1 MKKAPVAMIQR
12 IRPNLRLHKGQESR
26 LLICACTLFCFA
38 ACLFICSS
46 VFADDETRRIWAEEY
61 VKKDQPAPPPAAK
74 KPKQPHYR
82 GATPEVAADKLNQET
97 VVGITIWKFRPA
109 QESEAAVT
117 IAGEQL
123 VAERVEGNTILAKG
137 DRVRL
142 AIEAARDGYLY
153 VINREKY
160 ADGSTG
166 EPYLIYPTSH
176 LTGGDNRTM
185 VGRMIVIPAQSDR
198 PPYFTLSPGRP
209 DQISEMLSVFI
220 TSEPLKDI
228 SIGSEPLQIPAAKV
242 QEWENKWGKTI
253 GRLEMIQGAG
263 QSLTPAE
270 QEAGTGSRLLKHSD
284 PTPQSIYYNP
294 ELKTGEPLFVN
305 VNLQYEPEPK

>member
-1 MKKAPVAMIQR
+1 MKKAIIFMICFS
-12 IRPNLRLHKGQESR
+12 IGS
-26 LLICACTLFCFA
+26 LLFA
-38 ACLFICSS
+38 EE
-46 VFADDETRRIWAEEY
+46 ETRRIWAEEY
-61 VKKDQPAPPPAAK
+61 VKKDQPVAPAPTK
-74 KPKQPHYR
+74 KPKRPQYQI
-82 GATPEVAADKLNQET
+82 ATPEVAADKLNQET

-109 QESEAAVT
+109 RE
-117 IAGEQL
+117 GEIGVAIGGENL
-123 VAERVEGNTILAKG
+123 VAERVEGNSILSKG

-142 AIEAARDGYLY
+142 SIEAARDGYLY

-166 EPYLIYPTSH
+166 DPYLIYPTTH

-185 VGRMIVIPAQSDR
+185 VGRMIVIPAQSDQ

-209 DQISEMLSVFI
+209 DQVSEMLSVFI
-220 TSEPLKDI
+220 TPEPLKEI
-228 SIGSEPLQIPAAKV
+228 TIGHEPLQIAAAKV
-242 QEWENKWGKTI
+242 REWESKWGKTI

-263 QSLTPAE
+263 QSITPAE

-294 ELKTGEPLFVN
+294 ELKTGDPLFVN
-305 VNLQYEPEPK
+305 VNLRYGPR

>member
-1 MKKAPVAMIQR
+1 MKKVFSVAIC
-12 IRPNLRLHKGQESR
+12 
-26 LLICACTLFCFA
+26 LLI
-38 ACLFICSS
+38 SS
-46 VFADDETRRIWAEEY
+46 IVFAEDETRRIWAEEY
-61 VKKDQPAPPPAAK
+61 VKKEEAAPAATAK
-74 KPKQPHYR
+74 KKSHYR
-82 GATPEVAADKLNQET
+82 VATPQVAADKVSEDT
-97 VVGITIWKFRPA
+97 VVGITIWRFRSA
-109 QESEAAVT
+109 QTGESSVT
-117 IAGEQL
+117 IGGEQL
-123 VAERVEGNTILAKG
+123 VAERVEGNSILTKG

-166 EPYLIYPTSH
+166 EPYLIYPTTH

-185 VGRMIVIPAQSDR
+185 IGRMIVIPAQSDQ

-209 DQISEMLSVFI
+209 DQVAEMLSVFI
-220 TSEPLKDI
+220 TSEPLKEI
-228 SIGSEPLQIPAAKV
+228 HIGPEPLQIAATKV

-263 QSLTPAE
+263 QSLSAAE
-270 QEAGTGSRLLKHSD
+270 QEAGSGSRLLKHSD

-294 ELKTGEPLFVN
+294 ELKSGDPLFVN
-305 VNLQYEPEPK
+305 VNLQYQTK